1 MGMTARTTPAMF
13 GICSHIVRDDP
24 EDGTACTVGDQ
35 CVSGGCVSG
44 ERSLVAQPASPVR
57 PAALCATEPL
67 PNDPYRCVRSNG
79 GSMDRTNTRGDIV
92 NVSLHIATDGCN
104 TPTTDCGP
112 AGHPVAEISVILSQ
126 DPTCWNCGHHR
137 RTNPVDPCDN
147 ADCQIVSCTNT
158 TGRTVIPQRLWDRVR
173 QRQFPVHGLPG
184 QRRRCPLRGEAV
196 YDLRW
201 FRGAQCLC
209 HSDGP
214 PCDHVPVPHRG
225 CAARRLDAGF
235 AAALR
240 RGYNE
245 DDGEEHPPPAG
256 GVCDEKC
263 DEHVGAAR
271 KNPLPF
277 VYRRRRL

>member
-1 MGMTARTTPAMF
+1 MYR
-13 GICSHIVRDDP
+13 R
-24 EDGTACTVGDQ
+24 
-35 CVSGGCVSG
+35 
-44 ERSLVAQPASPVR
+44 RPVR
-57 PAALCATEPL
+57 ERRMREREGDHLLPSRRVLYGRRRVCRDGAFAEGSLSLCAGRMAARWTG
-67 PNDPYRCVRSNG
+67 RIRG
-79 GSMDRTNTRGDIV
+79 GDIV

-158 TGRTVIPQRLWDRVR
+158 TGRLVIPQRLWDRVR